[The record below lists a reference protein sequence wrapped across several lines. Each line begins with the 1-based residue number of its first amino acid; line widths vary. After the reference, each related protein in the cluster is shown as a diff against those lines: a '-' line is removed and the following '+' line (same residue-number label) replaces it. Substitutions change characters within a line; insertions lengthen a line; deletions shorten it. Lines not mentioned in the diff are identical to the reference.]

1 MTMISR
7 SFTTFSVSLLMVIG
21 LSACTDHPPV
31 SVDKCGEVVRHAK
44 SVLGGLAPDTATLL
58 RQCQTA
64 TDSERGCVMAAT
76 TKGAL
81 SQCL

>member
-1 MTMISR
+1 MTMINR
-7 SFTTFSVSLLMVIG
+7 RFTSFSCSVLLILG

-31 SVDKCGEVVRHAK
+31 SAEKCGEVVRHAK
-44 SVLGGLAPDTATLL
+44 SVLGGMSPDTATLL

-76 TKGAL
+76 TKGGI